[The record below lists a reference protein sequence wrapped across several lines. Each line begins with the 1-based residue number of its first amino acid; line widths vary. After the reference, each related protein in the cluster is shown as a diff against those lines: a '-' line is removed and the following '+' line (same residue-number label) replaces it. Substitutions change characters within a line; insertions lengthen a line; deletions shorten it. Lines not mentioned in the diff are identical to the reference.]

1 MHDKQVWENNDIQ
14 YMFHEHICEYDMEAA
29 SLSIAKRF
37 QLLDNDL
44 ITQLNLMKKEDR
56 VVKIGLIQREDKDF
70 SQSLL
75 SGIRDIRQKFIIQ
88 NNLSTDDI
96 IALHSD
102 AVFMRTHNK
111 VITDI
116 EGVNFRKKGE
126 WTSFMRFKNINMY
139 YMNDYI
145 KYQNINQTMLME
157 QTMGI
162 NLHIKKVFRMIEDYD
177 EDIFNYLSKFQMQY
191 LQDKLPQQ
199 YYVPFGRVG
208 ADYKAYNLQLLAFL
222 ANVVI
227 EETRH
232 WKGEQNV

>member
-1 MHDKQVWENNDIQ
+1 
-14 YMFHEHICEYDMEAA
+14 
-29 SLSIAKRF
+29 
-37 QLLDNDL
+37 
-44 ITQLNLMKKEDR
+44 
-56 VVKIGLIQREDKDF
+56 
-70 SQSLL
+70 
-75 SGIRDIRQKFIIQ
+75 
-88 NNLSTDDI
+88 
-96 IALHSD
+96 
-102 AVFMRTHNK
+102 
-111 VITDI
+111 
-116 EGVNFRKKGE
+116 
-126 WTSFMRFKNINMY
+126 
-139 YMNDYI
+139 MNDYI

-227 EETRH
+227 EETKQ